1 MTGQTNP
8 NSDDEGDESGENRGN
23 DGYIT
28 VPPVTTHEDVTYAER
43 DAGELKLDLHVPDAE
58 GPIPLLVYIH
68 GGGWVFETRKNAP
81 DLERFAAEWGCATAS
96 VGYRLAAI
104 PENADVPFSVDPG
117 NTTPNG
123 VFPDQIVDV
132 KAAVRW
138 LRANAGAYGF
148 EPSAVAAWGA
158 SAGGHLAALAGV
170 VDEIAD
176 LAGDV
181 YSDHAVDPSVAPDA
195 SGRVQS
201 VVSWYGIS
209 DLRELP
215 GAADTVEALLL
226 GGPVE
231 ENLDRARLA
240 SPIAHVTA
248 DAPPF
253 LLLHGREDDVVAVD
267 QSQRLFDELAAHGVD
282 ASFYELLD
290 LGHVWGAD
298 SERTAMNVLTS
309 EPRPEYRFTATSQV
323 THVSETVDT
332 VPTFDGERPVGSEL
346 IGAFLD
352 RTLSSEPR
360 S

>member
-1 MTGQTNP
+1 MTGQSNP
-8 NSDDEGDESGENRGN
+8 NGGDRGDESDESDES
-23 DGYIT
+23 DGT
-28 VPPVTTHEDVTYAER
+28 DRATAVSAVTAHEDITYAER
-43 DAGELKLDLHVPDAE
+43 DTGDLKLDLHVPAAE

-68 GGGWVFETRKNAP
+68 GGGWVYETRKNAP

-96 VGYRLAAI
+96 VSYRLAAI
-104 PENADVPFSVDPG
+104 PEHTDVPFSVDPG
-117 NTTPNG
+117 NTIPNG

-132 KAAVRW
+132 KAAIRW
-138 LRANAGAYGF
+138 LRANADAYGF

-170 VDEIAD
+170 VDDIAD

-181 YSDHAVDPSVAPDA
+181 YSDRAVEPSVAPDA

-209 DLRELP
+209 DLRELS
-215 GAADTVEALLL
+215 GGADTVEALLL
-226 GGPVE
+226 GGPVG
-231 ENLDRARLA
+231 ENPDRARLA

-253 LLLHGREDDVVAVD
+253 LLLHGREDDVVPVD
-267 QSQRLFDELAAHGVD
+267 QSRRLFDELVAHGVD
-282 ASFYELLD
+282 ASCYELLD

-309 EPRPEYRFTATSQV
+309 EPRPEYRLTTTPEA
-323 THVSETVDT
+323 SETVETDS
-332 VPTFDGERPVGSEL
+332 PLDGERPIGPDL

-352 RTLSSEPR
+352 RTLSSETQP
-360 S
+360 

>member
-1 MTGQTNP
+1 MADQSNP
-8 NSDDEGDESGENRGN
+8 DRGDGCDESDESNGN
-23 DGYIT
+23 DRGIA
-28 VPPVTTHEDVTYAER
+28 VPAVTTHEDITYAER
-43 DAGELKLDLHVPDAE
+43 DTGDLKLDLHVPDAV
-58 GPIPLLVYIH
+58 GPIPLLVYVH

-81 DLERFAAEWGCATAS
+81 DLKRFAAEWECATAS
-96 VGYRLAAI
+96 VSYRLAEI
-104 PENADVPFSVDPG
+104 PENTDVPFSVDPE

-138 LRANAGAYGF
+138 LRANADAYGF

-170 VDEIAD
+170 VDDITD

-181 YSDHAVDPSVAPDA
+181 YSDRVVEPSVAPAA
-195 SGRVQS
+195 SGHVQS

-209 DLRELP
+209 DLCELS
-215 GAADTVEALLL
+215 GEADTVEALLL
-226 GGPVE
+226 GGPVA
-231 ENLDRARLA
+231 ENPDRARLA

-253 LLLHGREDDVVAVD
+253 LLLHGREDDVVAVG
-267 QSQRLFDELAAHGVD
+267 QSQRLFDELAAQGVD

-290 LGHVWGAD
+290 FGHVWGAD

-309 EPRPEYRFTATSQV
+309 EPRPEHRFTTTPQ
-323 THVSETVDT
+323 VSENVDADST
-332 VPTFDGERPVGSEL
+332 LDGDQPVGPDL

-352 RTLSSEPR
+352 RTL
-360 S
+360 